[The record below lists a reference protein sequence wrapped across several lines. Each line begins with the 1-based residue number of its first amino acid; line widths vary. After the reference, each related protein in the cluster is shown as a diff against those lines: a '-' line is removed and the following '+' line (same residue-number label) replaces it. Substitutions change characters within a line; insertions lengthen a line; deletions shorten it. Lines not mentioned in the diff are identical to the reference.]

1 MGKMG
6 KMGWAITAVVAIVI
20 DIVQFL
26 IGFFG
31 AWLSVFVIGAFLVAA
46 NEVADPFI
54 GGLAAAYF
62 SMRGISMIKHWDRLL
77 SLLCVAGVDEL
88 TGGMA
93 SFWIIDV
100 WYIWKSVK
108 REEAELQAAK
118 EQTEFMQ
125 SNIRQPMNQMG
136 PDGKAIRMP
145 TNEHIAPAPSRARYF
160 NEVGRPTA

>member
-1 MGKMG
+1 
-6 KMGWAITAVVAIVI
+6 
-20 DIVQFL
+20 
-26 IGFFG
+26 
-31 AWLSVFVIGAFLVAA
+31 
-46 NEVADPFI
+46 
-54 GGLAAAYF
+54 
-62 SMRGISMIKHWDRLL
+62 
-77 SLLCVAGVDEL
+77 VAGVDEL